1 MIIKK
6 ITEINLKQF
15 IAENKNE
22 PIIIRNNIGTNNFPM
37 MKKVL
42 DTCESVNEFLSI
54 EIGEDFFFIERVQMK
69 GCSGCPYC
77 LSNRTIDEIVKE
89 ECC

>member
-15 IAENKNE
+15 IAEHKNE
-22 PIIIRNNIGTNNFPM
+22 PIIIRNIGTNNFSM

-42 DTCESVNEFLSI
+42 DACEAVDQFLSI
-54 EIGEDFFFIERVQMK
+54 EIGEDFFFIEKVQMK
-69 GCSGCPYC
+69 GCFGCPYC
-77 LSNRTIDEIVKE
+77 LSNKTIEEIVKD
-89 ECC
+89 CC